1 MEISYQNIWIKNNQ
15 QIKKDELPPDF
26 IERGISL
33 YEVLRVIEGV
43 PLFLEQHLER
53 LKISARLTNLDLPLN
68 GKEIGQRLQDLI
80 KSNQVENGNIKFVI
94 NYPEPGQPA
103 DFYAYFV
110 EHDYPTKEVYQKGVK
125 TVLVYVERPNPNAK
139 VDRADYRNTVDEAK
153 RRTDSYEALL
163 VDREGNVSEGGRSNL
178 FMVKGN
184 VVYTAPA
191 DKVLKGITRQ
201 MVLAACQ
208 NQGYRVV
215 EKEISLEE
223 TLNMDAIFI
232 SSTSPKVLPVS
243 QVDDKIINSG
253 NNKVIQD
260 IMAGYDAIIDN
271 YVKSQGQGDRSLV
284 PLINTE
290 FVN

>member
-1 MEISYQNIWIKNNQ
+1 MEISYRNIWIKNNQ
-15 QIKKDELPPDF
+15 QMRKEELPPGF
-26 IERGISL
+26 IEQGISL

-43 PLFLEQHLER
+43 PLFLEKHLER
-53 LKISARLTNLDLPLN
+53 LKNSARLTNLVLPLN
-68 GKEIGQRLQDLI
+68 DKEISQRLQDLI
-80 KSNQVENGNIKFVI
+80 NSNQVDTGNIKFVI
-94 NYPEPGQPA
+94 NYPELGQQT

-110 EHDYPTKEVYQKGVK
+110 EHSYPSKEDYQKGIK
-125 TVLVYVERPNPNAK
+125 TVLVNVERPNPNAK

-153 RRTDSYEALL
+153 RKTGSYEALL

-178 FMVKGN
+178 FMVKGD

-208 NQGYRVV
+208 NQGYQVV

-223 TLNMDAIFI
+223 MLNMDAIFI
-232 SSTSPKVLPVS
+232 SSTAPKVLPVS

-253 NNKVIQD
+253 SNKIIHG
-260 IMAGYDAIIDN
+260 IMAGYDAIIDE
-271 YVKSQGQGDRSLV
+271 YVKSHKS
-284 PLINTE
+284 
-290 FVN
+290 

>member
-15 QIKKDELPPDF
+15 QMRKEELHPEF
-26 IERGISL
+26 IEQGISL
-33 YEVLRVIEGV
+33 YEVLRVIRGV

-53 LKISARLTNLDLPLN
+53 LKNSARLTNLELPLN
-68 GKEIGQRLQDLI
+68 DKEIGQRLRELI
-80 KSNQVENGNIKFVI
+80 NSNQVENGNIKFVI
-94 NYPEPGQPA
+94 NYPEAGKTP

-110 EHDYPTKEVYQKGVK
+110 EHSYPSNEDYQKGVK
-125 TVLVYVERPNPNAK
+125 TVLVHVERPNPNAK
-139 VDRADYRNTVDEAK
+139 VDRADYRNMVDEAK

-178 FMVKGN
+178 FMVKGD
-184 VVYTAPA
+184 VVYTAPG

-208 NQGYRVV
+208 NQGYQVV

-223 TLNMDAIFI
+223 MLNMDAIFI

-253 NNKVIQD
+253 SNKIIQD
-260 IMAGYDAIIDN
+260 IMAGYDAIIDD
-271 YVKSQGQGDRSLV
+271 YVKSHKS
-284 PLINTE
+284 
-290 FVN
+290 

>member
-68 GKEIGQRLQDLI
+68 GKEIGQRLQYLI

-94 NYPEPGQPA
+94 NYPETGNPA

-125 TVLVYVERPNPNAK
+125 TVLVHVERPNPNAK

-153 RRTDSYEALL
+153 RRTGSYEALL

-178 FMVKGN
+178 FMVKGD

-201 MVLAACQ
+201 MVLTACQ
-208 NQGYRVV
+208 NQGYQVV

-223 TLNMDAIFI
+223 MLNMDAIFI
-232 SSTSPKVLPVS
+232 SSTAPKVLPVS

-253 NNKVIQD
+253 SNKIIQG
-260 IMAGYDAIIDN
+260 IMAGYDAIIDD
-271 YVKSQGQGDRSLV
+271 YIKVHK
-284 PLINTE
+284 
-290 FVN
+290 

>member
-68 GKEIGQRLQDLI
+68 DKEIGQRLQYLI

-94 NYPEPGQPA
+94 NYPETGNPA

-125 TVLVYVERPNPNAK
+125 TVLVHVERPNPNAK
-139 VDRADYRNTVDEAK
+139 VDRADYRNKVDEAK
-153 RRTDSYEALL
+153 RKTGSYEALL

-178 FMVKGN
+178 FMVKGDF
-184 VVYTAPA
+184 VYTAPA

-201 MVLAACQ
+201 MVLTACQ
-208 NQGYRVV
+208 NQGYQVV

-223 TLNMDAIFI
+223 MLNMDAIFI

-253 NNKVIQD
+253 SNKIIQG
-260 IMAGYDAIIDN
+260 IMAGYDAIIDD
-271 YVKSQGQGDRSLV
+271 YVRSHK
-284 PLINTE
+284 
-290 FVN
+290 

>member
-15 QIKKDELPPDF
+15 QMRKEELPPDF
-26 IERGISL
+26 IEQGISL
-33 YEVLRVIEGV
+33 YEVLRVIDGV

-53 LKISARLTNLDLPLN
+53 LKNSAKLTNLDLPLN
-68 GKEIGQRLQDLI
+68 DKEISQRLQDLI

-125 TVLVYVERPNPNAK
+125 TVLVHVERPNPNAK

-153 RRTDSYEALL
+153 RRTGSYEALL

-260 IMAGYDAIIDN
+260 IMAGYDAIIDD
-271 YVKSQGQGDRSLV
+271 YVKSHK
-284 PLINTE
+284 
-290 FVN
+290 

>member
-15 QIKKDELPPDF
+15 QMRKEELPPDF
-26 IERGISL
+26 IEQGISL
-33 YEVLRVIEGV
+33 YEVLRVIDGV

-53 LKISARLTNLDLPLN
+53 LKNSAKLTNLELPLN
-68 GKEIGQRLQDLI
+68 DKEVSQRLQDLI
-80 KSNQVENGNIKFVI
+80 SSNRVENGNIKFVI
-94 NYPEPGQPA
+94 NYTEPGKPA

-125 TVLVYVERPNPNAK
+125 TVLVHVERPNPNAK

-153 RRTDSYEALL
+153 RRTGSYEALL

-178 FMVKGN
+178 FMVKGD

-201 MVLAACQ
+201 MVLTACQ
-208 NQGYRVV
+208 NQGYQVV

-223 TLNMDAIFI
+223 MLNMDAIFI

-243 QVDDKIINSG
+243 QIDDKIINSG
-253 NNKVIQD
+253 NNKIIQD
-260 IMAGYDAIIDN
+260 VMAGYDAIIDD
-271 YVKSQGQGDRSLV
+271 YVKSHK
-284 PLINTE
+284 
-290 FVN
+290 

>member
-15 QIKKDELPPDF
+15 QMRKEELPPDF
-26 IERGISL
+26 IEQGISL
-33 YEVLRVIEGV
+33 YEVLRVIDGV

-53 LKISARLTNLDLPLN
+53 LKNSAKLTNLELPLN
-68 GKEIGQRLQDLI
+68 DKEVSQRLQDLI
-80 KSNQVENGNIKFVI
+80 SSNRVENGNIKFVI
-94 NYPEPGQPA
+94 NYTEPGKPA

-125 TVLVYVERPNPNAK
+125 TVLVHVERPNPNAK

-260 IMAGYDAIIDN
+260 IMAGYDAIIDD
-271 YVKSQGQGDRSLV
+271 YVKSHK
-284 PLINTE
+284 
-290 FVN
+290 

>member
-15 QIKKDELPPDF
+15 KMEKDELSPDF
-26 IERGISL
+26 IEQGISL

-53 LKISARLTNLDLPLN
+53 LKNSARLTNLVLPLN
-68 GKEIGQRLQDLI
+68 DKEIGQRLQDLAR
-80 KSNQVENGNIKFVI
+80 SNQVENGNIKFVI
-94 NYPEPGQPA
+94 NYPEAGKPA

-125 TVLVYVERPNPNAK
+125 TVLVHVERPNPNAK
-139 VDRADYRNTVDEAK
+139 VDRADYRNAVDEAK

-178 FMVKGN
+178 FMVKGD

-201 MVLAACQ
+201 MVLTACQ
-208 NQGYRVV
+208 NQGYQVV

-223 TLNMDAIFI
+223 MLNMDAIFI

-253 NNKVIQD
+253 SNKVIQD
-260 IMAGYDAIIDN
+260 IMAGYDAIIDD
-271 YVKSQGQGDRSLV
+271 YIKSHQ
-284 PLINTE
+284 
-290 FVN
+290 

>member
-15 QIKKDELPPDF
+15 KMKKEELPPNF
-26 IERGISL
+26 IEQGISL
-33 YEVLRVIEGV
+33 YEVLRVIDGV

-53 LKISARLTNLDLPLN
+53 LKNSAKLTNLDLPLN
-68 GKEIGQRLQDLI
+68 DKEISQRLQDLI

-94 NYPEPGQPA
+94 NYPEAGQSA

-260 IMAGYDAIIDN
+260 IMAGYDAIIDD
-271 YVKSQGQGDRSLV
+271 YVKSHK
-284 PLINTE
+284 
-290 FVN
+290 